1 MLENRSFDHT
11 LGFLKKQNSDI
22 DGCLPGE
29 EGCTNKL
36 DPNESSES
44 FTLLDNAGNVVI
56 NPKHSI
62 KESTL
67 QVYGYYDPVPDGT
80 SPTMNGFIKS
90 YTSANPD
97 PSQIMQCFTPEHL
110 PIMTTLAQEFGVFD
124 GWHASVPGPTMVNR
138 AHAFSATS
146 NGMGTND
153 VETIFRGLPQKS
165 MFRQALDMGLDIG
178 VYFSDGPTTIQMKD
192 MRSREVL
199 HKQHRL
205 NKLFEDIAD
214 GALPDLSWSEPA
226 YFNSDHDYK
235 ATDQHPDH
243 DISLGEN
250 LIKDIY
256 EPLRAS
262 PLWNE
267 TAFIITY
274 DEHGGFF
281 DHVALPE
288 NIPSPDGINSTD
300 DPFDFTRLD
309 VRIPTM
315 IVSPYIPK
323 GSVYHAANWTNE
335 VDADPGTGAFDHT
348 SIMSTILHKILAPQE
363 GFDMP
368 EYLTARD
375 YWAATFEWAF
385 DEISE
390 P

>member
-1 MLENRSFDHT
+1 MKFLLFFWFLLSLHGREVSSNGKIRRFIILMLENRSFDHT

-44 FTLLDNAGNVVI
+44 FTLLDNAGNVMI

-90 YTSANPD
+90 YTSVNPD

-199 HKQHRL
+199 HK
-205 NKLFEDIAD
+205 
-214 GALPDLSWSEPA
+214 
-226 YFNSDHDYK
+226 
-235 ATDQHPDH
+235 
-243 DISLGEN
+243 
-250 LIKDIY
+250 
-256 EPLRAS
+256 
-262 PLWNE
+262 
-267 TAFIITY
+267 
-274 DEHGGFF
+274 
-281 DHVALPE
+281 
-288 NIPSPDGINSTD
+288 
-300 DPFDFTRLD
+300 
-309 VRIPTM
+309 
-315 IVSPYIPK
+315 
-323 GSVYHAANWTNE
+323 
-335 VDADPGTGAFDHT
+335 
-348 SIMSTILHKILAPQE
+348 
-363 GFDMP
+363 
-368 EYLTARD
+368 
-375 YWAATFEWAF
+375 
-385 DEISE
+385 
-390 P
+390 